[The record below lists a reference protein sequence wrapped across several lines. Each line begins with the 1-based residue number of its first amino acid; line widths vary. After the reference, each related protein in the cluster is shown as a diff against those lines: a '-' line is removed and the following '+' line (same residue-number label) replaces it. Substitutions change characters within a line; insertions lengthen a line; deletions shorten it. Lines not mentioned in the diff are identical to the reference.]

1 MSFDAVDAYI
11 ARKAK
16 YLHIPRAAEN
26 ASVKFWHIPR
36 AGAFLC
42 SPFVDAD
49 GDIQGVL
56 SLDTLGLDRP
66 FDDFEIQLATQTSEK
81 LGAALARVEQQW
93 AEQNAKDVAEL
104 TELYASNEDEA
115 AKELEEAAKV
125 EDDKLAPL
133 KVKFRRA
140 ARDIATLEASKVA
153 PHTCTPLP
161 PSSCTL
167 PPPPPSPRC
176 AGAHFALRPIAP
188 SEAPNA
194 HHLTRFR
201 PPSSSHESL
210 VSPTCNG
217 R

>member
-81 LGAALARVEQQW
+81 LGAALARVEQQS
-93 AEQNAKDVAEL
+93 EQNAKDVAEL

-153 PHTCTPLP
+153 PHTCTPDARAPTSPCAPLLLGG
-161 PSSCTL
+161 SER
-167 PPPPPSPRC
+167 PPPDP
-176 AGAHFALRPIAP
+176 L
-188 SEAPNA
+188 
-194 HHLTRFR
+194 R

-210 VSPTCNG
+210 VSPDVQC
-217 R
+217 RCPSRCSRRLRPRS